1 MEPTELTSNHISPEK
16 FHFSNLYIFS
26 YTYGIIP
33 LSQKSRDELEN
44 EYTTPS
50 LPNLSLSTE

>member
-1 MEPTELTSNHISPEK
+1 MEPTELTANHISPEK
-16 FHFSNLYIFS
+16 FHFSNLYTFS
-26 YTYGIIP
+26 HTYGIIP